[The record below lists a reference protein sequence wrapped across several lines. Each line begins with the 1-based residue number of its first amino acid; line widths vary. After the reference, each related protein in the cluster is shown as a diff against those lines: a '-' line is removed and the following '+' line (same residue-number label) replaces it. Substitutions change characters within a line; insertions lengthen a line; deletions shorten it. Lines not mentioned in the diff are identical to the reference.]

1 LSPFPEDDQN
11 EDGSEMAFLDHL
23 EPDELESLR
32 GRGTRRR
39 YPTGSMLFHEGE
51 RSDYVMAVISGRVK
65 ISYFTAD
72 GKEVVLAVR
81 GAGDLLGE
89 LSAIDGETRSA
100 TASALEPVDA
110 VVLRAEEFTDFLGSY
125 PRLALLMLRMVSRK
139 LRDADRK
146 RIEFTAHDSIG
157 RVAKRLVELADRYG
171 EPTDDGIVIKLALS
185 QQELA
190 GWTGSSREAVSKAL
204 QALRA
209 RGWIET
215 RRRQIVVRDLQA
227 LTDRSAG

>member
-1 LSPFPEDDQN
+1 VTPVNNDNGDDA
-11 EDGSEMAFLDHL
+11 EMAFLDHL
-23 EPDELESLR
+23 QPDELDVLR
-32 GRGTRRR
+32 SRGTRRR
-39 YPTGSMLFHEGE
+39 YTTGAMLFHEGE
-51 RSDYVMAVISGRVK
+51 RSDYVMAVLSGRVK

-72 GKEVVLAVR
+72 GKEVVLGVR

-100 TASALEPVDA
+100 TASAMEPVEA

-125 PRLALLMLRMVSRK
+125 PRVALLLLRTVSRK

-146 RIEFTAHDSIG
+146 RIEFSAHDSIG
-157 RVAKRLVELADRYG
+157 RVAKRLIELAERYG
-171 EPTDDGIVIKLALS
+171 EHTADGIVIKLALS

-204 QALRA
+204 QSLRA

-215 RRRQIVVRDLQA
+215 RRRQIVVRDIDA
-227 LTDRSAG
+227 LTDRASS